1 MDPARAYRE
10 AVDLFVAA
18 EELGYDSGWVI
29 QRHFRQG
36 REHVSSPLVL
46 LAAIAAHTRR
56 IGLGTG
62 VLVLPLEDPLK
73 VAEDAATLDLL
84 SGGRLE
90 LGVGSGPFP
99 GAWSA
104 FGKDIAD
111 RHALFDSSVAR
122 LHEVL
127 EGEPLNDLGEVLHPP
142 APGLRRRL
150 WQATTSDPR
159 WAGPAAAAA
168 ARAGDGLQLS
178 RATGWQDAPSALCW
192 AQVAQQRQAELIQA
206 YRSAWADSERPETS
220 GSPRR
225 PGAGLR
231 AVYPHPDRAEAL
243 RRVTPGVRRWQ
254 SWSPRAAARQLDVDA
269 YVETDGALLG
279 PSDAD
284 RRRAGG
290 RPVPAG
296 DHRSADQL
304 RARGARPHRA
314 PPAADGRRP
323 GAGPAARLAP
333 VQPAAARLRNPPE
346 KGHHVRV
353 PPEPLADD
361 PRPLPARLATAAQ
374 RPDRLPRRR
383 LLRPAGQDRR
393 GRGHRRRLPR

>member
-1 MDPARAYRE
+1 MTGSAGLGVGLSDGRPFRLGFLLHLDHDVDPARAYRE

-46 LAAIAAHTRR
+46 LAAIAGRTRR

-104 FGKDIAD
+104 FGRDLAD
-111 RHALFDSSVAR
+111 RHALFDGSVAR

-127 EGEPLNDLGEVLHPP
+127 EGVPLNDLGEVLHPP

-159 WAGPAAAAA
+159 RSGPAAAAA

-178 RATGWQDAPSALCW
+178 RATGWQDAHLRPVLGPEL
-192 AQVAQQRQAELIQA
+192 AQRRQAELIQA
-206 YRSAWADSERPETS
+206 YRSAWADSERAGDEPRTA
-220 GSPRR
+220 GSLPRVQVS
-225 PGAGLR
+225 R

-254 SWSPRAAARQLDVDA
+254 SWSPRPAARQLDVDA

-279 PSDAD
+279 PSDAIAAALLAD
-284 RRRAGG
+284 PSLREITDLLISF
-290 RPVPAG
+290 VPG
-296 DHRSADQL
+296 VPDHTEHLRLLSA
-304 RARGARPHRA
+304 GARE
-314 PPAADGRRP
+314 
-323 GAGPAARLAP
+323 LAP
-333 VQPAAARLRNPPE
+333 LLGWQPSSQL
-346 KGHHVRV
+346 
-353 PPEPLADD
+353 
-361 PRPLPARLATAAQ
+361 LPV
-374 RPDRLPRRR
+374 
-383 LLRPAGQDRR
+383 
-393 GRGHRRRLPR
+393 